1 MKLFGFYISRK
12 PPAHAPEPLPLLLPR
27 IPGTTTS
34 QQRNDIG
41 RAGHRP
47 GAGEHREEITM
58 SSNVYKIVEI
68 VGSSPVSIED
78 AIKTGLARA
87 AKTVR
92 HIGWFEVTDTR
103 GHVADGEVKHFQVTM
118 KVGFTM
124 DE

>member
-1 MKLFGFYISRK
+1 
-12 PPAHAPEPLPLLLPR
+12 
-27 IPGTTTS
+27 
-34 QQRNDIG
+34 
-41 RAGHRP
+41 
-47 GAGEHREEITM
+47 M

-78 AIKTGLARA
+78 AIKNGLARA

-103 GHVADGEVKHFQVTM
+103 GHVENGEVKHFQVTM